1 MAAYC
6 CIVTGQK
13 CTILSTSTAKCQ
25 MCIKCWAS
33 GVQVKLFVEL
43 FTNKVMVFQLPALT
57 SGYPYSGLFCTP
69 RQRAHEGTLY
79 LLQFQGY
86 IYKMLQAKS
95 EEEVNQ
101 LGNALENNLEVGTSA
116 QLFLDKALGIHSPVH
131 PSCKCGVIQ
140 FCAMEARS

>member
-1 MAAYC
+1 M
-6 CIVTGQK
+6 
-13 CTILSTSTAKCQ
+13 
-25 MCIKCWAS
+25 
-33 GVQVKLFVEL
+33 
-43 FTNKVMVFQLPALT
+43 
-57 SGYPYSGLFCTP
+57 
-69 RQRAHEGTLY
+69 
-79 LLQFQGY
+79 LQFQGY

-140 FCAMEARS
+140 FCAMEARSSWIEQQYITREHLSFYQLT